1 MNPQQDE
8 RAQDERRAVVDG
20 DPLGTASRSAAAHTD
35 AARRSAASS
44 DAASDVVDTSF
55 VGWVDARLPIRDFW
69 HRHMSGYRVP
79 RNLNFWYV
87 FGSLATLVLVIQ
99 YVSGLFLTMHYK
111 PDAGLAFASIDRIMR
126 EVRWGWL
133 IRYAHTTGA
142 SLFFVVLYL
151 HVFRGLLY
159 GSYRR
164 PRELVWLV
172 GCLTFLLVMAEAFFG
187 YLLPWGQMSYWGA
200 QVIVN
205 LFSAIPGVGET
216 IATWIRGDATVSD
229 ATLNRFFAL
238 HVVAVPIALLVIV
251 ALHLTTLRQVG
262 SNNPDGIDLPR
273 GDDAAS
279 VAAREADTL
288 PFHPYFVVKDVLA
301 AGVFLLIFAIIVF
314 YAPTMHGY
322 FVEPINALPANP
334 LRTPDDITP
343 IWYFMPFYA
352 ILRAVTTPFQ
362 WGMVVVAAAWGLTGL
377 FAGRGPSTAGTQTR
391 PTRRGGIVR
400 AVIALLLIAA
410 LLSTQAKLWGV
421 VLMLGAVCVWCAVP
435 WLDRAPVRS
444 IRYRPLHQRLWYG
457 AVAVAFVGLGILG
470 GLPAGG
476 RVTALSQL
484 AACVYFAFFLG
495 MPWWSARGP
504 FRALPTRLSGGTV
517 VMTGQARDAGKV
529 GAPR

>member
-1 MNPQQDE
+1 MNPHRDE
-8 RAQDERRAVVDG
+8 VPQNDGRPLAEDAGRKTLDSESISHVVD
-20 DPLGTASRSAAAHTD
+20 AS
-35 AARRSAASS
+35 
-44 DAASDVVDTSF
+44 F
-55 VGWVDARLPIRDFW
+55 IEWVDARLPVRAFW
-69 HRHMSGYRVP
+69 RRHMSEYRVP

-87 FGSLATLVLVIQ
+87 FGSLATLALVIQ

-151 HVFRGLLY
+151 HLFRGLLY

-205 LFSAIPGVGET
+205 LFSAIPGVGEAVT
-216 IATWIRGDATVSD
+216 TWIRGDATVSD
-229 ATLNRFFAL
+229 VTLNRFFAF
-238 HVVAVPIALLVIV
+238 HVVAVPIALLLIV
-251 ALHLTTLRQVG
+251 LLHLTTLRQVG

-288 PFHPYFVVKDVLA
+288 PFHPYFVVKDVFA
-301 AGVFLLIFAIIVF
+301 AGVFLLVFAVIVF

-352 ILRAVTTPFQ
+352 ILRAVTAPVQ
-362 WGMVVVAAAWGLTGL
+362 WGMVAVAAVWGVTGL
-377 FAGRGPSTAGTQTR
+377 FVGRRSSVVHKEAMTSL
-391 PTRRGGIVR
+391 RRGGIVR
-400 AVIALLLIAA
+400 AIVALLLIAA
-410 LLSTQAKLWGV
+410 LLSTDAKLWGV
-421 VLMLGAVCVWCAVP
+421 VLMLGAVGVWCAVP
-435 WLDRAPVRS
+435 WLDRGPVRS
-444 IRYRPLHQRLWYG
+444 IRYRPMHQSLWYG
-457 AVAVAFVGLGILG
+457 AVAVAFIGLCVLG
-470 GLPAGG
+470 CLPAGG
-476 RVTALSQL
+476 LVTVLSQL
-484 AACVYFAFFLG
+484 AACGYFAFFLG
-495 MPWWSARGP
+495 MPWWSTRGP
-504 FRALPTRLSGGTV
+504 FRAVPTRLTV
-517 VMTGQARDAGKV
+517 AGRASDAGDA
-529 GAPR
+529 GAQR

>member
-1 MNPQQDE
+1 MNAHRDNESQD
-8 RAQDERRAVVDG
+8 DG
-20 DPLGTASRSAAAHTD
+20 RFPVEDDALHAAPD
-35 AARRSAASS
+35 A
-44 DAASDVVDTSF
+44 AASDAVDASF
-55 VGWVDARLPIRDFW
+55 LGWVDARLPIRAFW
-69 HRHMSGYRVP
+69 RRHMSAYRVP

-151 HVFRGLLY
+151 HLFRGLLY

-205 LFSAIPGVGET
+205 VFSAIPWVGEG
-216 IATWIRGDATVSD
+216 IATWIRGDVTVSD
-229 ATLNRFFAL
+229 VTLNRFFAL
-238 HVVAVPIALLVIV
+238 HVVAVPIALLLIV

-273 GDDAAS
+273 GDDAVS

-301 AGVFLLIFAIIVF
+301 AGVFLLVFALIVF

-362 WGMVVVAAAWGLTGL
+362 WGMVVVAAVWGVAGL
-377 FAGRGPSTAGTQTR
+377 FPSRRASLPATTARRVGGR
-391 PTRRGGIVR
+391 VR
-400 AVIALLLIAA
+400 AVLALLLIAA

-421 VLMLGAVCVWCAVP
+421 VLMLGAVGVWCAVP

-444 IRYRPLHQRLWYG
+444 IRYRPFHQRLWYG
-457 AVAVAFVGLGILG
+457 AVAVAFVGLGVLG
-470 GLPAGG
+470 GLPTGE
-476 RVTALSQL
+476 RVTVLSQC

-504 FRALPTRLSGGTV
+504 FRMLPTRLSGGASETV
-517 VMTGQARDAGKV
+517 GRARNAGEAG
-529 GAPR
+529 GAR